1 MISYYFQPLT
11 RRMAIFCALPGTV
24 CALFFLELYQALLAG
39 AAFALLMSFVFPLLL
54 WIQDR
59 KYRRLEKALPEKIL
73 FRERI
78 LLRLPNDRAATGC
91 LYLYRGGV
99 ILCALRK
106 RLPAMVSTVPKR
118 CLWQVQL
125 QEHVG
130 QIRLC
135 FYDDMFCEFYCYREE
150 ELLNHFR
157 KEGWN
162 VSDPPRG

>member
-1 MISYYFQPLT
+1 MLSYYFQPLT

-24 CALFFLELYQALLAG
+24 CGFFFLEPYQAIFAG
-39 AAFALLMSFVFPLLL
+39 ALFALILSLVFPLIL
-54 WIQDR
+54 WVGDR
-59 KYRRLEKALPEKIL
+59 KYRQLEHALPEKIL

-91 LYLYRGGV
+91 LYLYRGGM

-106 RLPAMVSTVPKR
+106 QEPPLLSTVPQK

-125 QEHVG
+125 QEHIG

-135 FYDDMFCEFYCYREE
+135 YYDNMFCEFYCYREE
-150 ELLNHFR
+150 ALLDAFR
-157 KEGWN
+157 KENWN
-162 VSDPPRG
+162 VRE